1 MLDVPDCRVTNEIEL
16 HPVELAHAE
25 ARFRLVVANRE
36 YLRQWMPW
44 VDGVRGIA
52 DAEAVI
58 EHNMEQRRNDVAYQL
73 GIWCNDQLCGAIGLH
88 AINWANRFV
97 SLGYWL
103 DAGHQ
108 GRGIMTACCR
118 AVVNHAFD
126 GLHLNRVIIRCAVE
140 NHKSRAIPER
150 LGFQQEG
157 ILRDGEWLYD
167 HYVDLASYAQ
177 LSRERSHG
185 ARSPGDP

>member
-1 MLDVPDCRVTNEIEL
+1 MLDVPHYRVTDEIEL
-16 HPVELAHAE
+16 HPLELAHAE
-25 ARFRLVVANRE
+25 ARFQLVIANRK

-44 VDGVRGIA
+44 VDGVREIA
-52 DAEAVI
+52 DAKAVI
-58 EHNMEQRRNDVAYQL
+58 EQNIEQRRNDVAYQL
-73 GIWCNDQLCGAIGLH
+73 GIWFRGQLCGAIGLH
-88 AINWANRFV
+88 AINWPNRFV

-118 AVVNHAFD
+118 AVVDHAFD
-126 GLHLNRVIIRCAVE
+126 GLRLNRVIIRCAVE
-140 NHKSRAIPER
+140 NRRSRAIPER
-150 LGFQQEG
+150 LGFTLEG

-177 LSRERSHG
+177 LSRERSRG
-185 ARSPGDP
+185 A